1 MLVLKIIG
9 AVQISRKPRNET
21 SKLYKSKKGARNYKT
36 FNVLTKNINKI
47 DITATR
53 NIIAN
58 GLCERRA
65 ENFFDHRDG
74 TSSQAEIML
83 FDLKTLFLL
92 DSERDISWGSSMVPQ
107 AASPPTVISSSMAF
121 FSCKENLLRSNTYL
135 DLAVVLYY
143 HQLQTSHLC
152 NNWL

>member
-65 ENFFDHRDG
+65 ENFFDHRDA

-92 DSERDISWGSSMVPQ
+92 DSERDISWGSSMVPRS
-107 AASPPTVISSSMAF
+107 ASSPTVISSCMTF
-121 FSCKENLLRSNTYL
+121 TSCKDKLNKVQYISGFGS
-135 DLAVVLYY
+135 VLY
-143 HQLQTSHLC
+143 
-152 NNWL
+152 